1 MNLFNIFGKP
11 MHDWDE
17 RRALIRWNNAE
28 PWTIGDSFEGVQV
41 FGDTGSGKTS
51 TSARVLAA
59 AMLRAGYGG
68 LVLTVKPEDT
78 EQWQR
83 SLEENGRTQDGLFFG
98 PEAGC
103 FNFLDY
109 ELAHGAR
116 LGLGS
121 KNATRILAELVSMA
135 QRDAGAGDPFWRQS
149 AQVLISH
156 TLDLMTAAGVTP
168 SMLLA
173 NEIIQSG
180 PLFPDQVKDGQWQER
195 SKCWELLV
203 RGKRDAKDTH
213 DFRLA
218 EAYWLREFPLL
229 PEKTRQS
236 IVATFTA
243 SVAHHFCSQPMH
255 PMFGECSTVSPDD
268 IFDGKI
274 VVVNLPVQAYGMAGR
289 FASIAWKYCT
299 QLALERRTDRRRPVF
314 ILSDESHYFVTDHDQ
329 LFQTTARSARCAV
342 VYLTQNRSNYLAE
355 SPGDAGRNRVESLC
369 ACLKTQILHQCS
381 HEPTRRAFADAVGK
395 RRIARPSTTRNF
407 GHGKTTYSETEQ
419 LVDEYWVSPDA
430 ATNLKTGGE
439 ANKFQ
444 VTAIVTKAGKRF
456 RNGRPCLLAW
466 FDQRNFEP
474 GFWTSRTVAIARSKQ
489 AE

>member
-1 MNLFNIFGKP
+1 
-11 MHDWDE
+11 
-17 RRALIRWNNAE
+17 
-28 PWTIGDSFEGVQV
+28 
-41 FGDTGSGKTS
+41 
-51 TSARVLAA
+51 
-59 AMLRAGYGG
+59 MLRAGYGG

-83 SLEENGRTQDGLFFG
+83 NLEENGRTQDGLFFG

-168 SMLLA
+168 SMFLA

-243 SVAHHFCSQPMH
+243 SVAHHFCSQPIH
-255 PMFGECSTVSPDD
+255 PMFGECTTVSPDD

-274 VVVNLPVQAYGMAGR
+274 VVVNLPVQAYGVAGR

-329 LFQTTARSARCAV
+329 LSQTTARR
-342 VYLTQNRSNYLAE
+342 
-355 SPGDAGRNRVESLC
+355 
-369 ACLKTQILHQCS
+369 
-381 HEPTRRAFADAVGK
+381 
-395 RRIARPSTTRNF
+395 
-407 GHGKTTYSETEQ
+407 
-419 LVDEYWVSPDA
+419 
-430 ATNLKTGGE
+430 GG
-439 ANKFQ
+439 
-444 VTAIVTKAGKRF
+444 
-456 RNGRPCLLAW
+456 
-466 FDQRNFEP
+466 
-474 GFWTSRTVAIARSKQ
+474 
-489 AE
+489 